1 MRHLIAR
8 IFGLATPGELE
19 DVRSQVFVLTQQ
31 LRKVS
36 SMVGA
41 NTKAISDLAY
51 ASKTNSIEL
60 KKQSE
65 LVDNLAKSFSELAL
79 EIAMSFDILQTGPS
93 RKNIGVGL
101 PSLFEKGD
109 DDDDLI
115 N

>member
-19 DVRSQVFVLTQQ
+19 EVRSQVYVLTQQ

-41 NTKAISDLAY
+41 NAKSISDLAY
-51 ASKTNSIEL
+51 ASKTSSIEL

-65 LVDNLAKSFSELAL
+65 IIDSLTKSFSELAL
-79 EIAMSFDILQTGPS
+79 EIAMSFDVLQTGPS

-101 PSLFEKGD
+101 PSLFDKDD